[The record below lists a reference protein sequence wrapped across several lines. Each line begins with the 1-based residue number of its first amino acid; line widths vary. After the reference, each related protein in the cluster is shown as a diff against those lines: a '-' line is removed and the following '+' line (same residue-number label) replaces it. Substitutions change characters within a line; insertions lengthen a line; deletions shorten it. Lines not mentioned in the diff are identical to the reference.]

1 MNIIIKLYVLLFRR
15 HNQYQKFLPKS
26 NQDILKVIKNV
37 LIGYVTVKSFRYIKV
52 NRLNPLYVIIDKINR
67 SIEESNGDKYL
78 TVDPTDESKGIFNK
92 YKEMQSKI
100 RDLIRSITNNLDDY
114 DKKYMKTKFNSND
127 DLPLNK
133 TLEIRNMMV
142 VRPVFHESNKLRF

>member
-1 MNIIIKLYVLLFRR
+1 MIK
-15 HNQYQKFLPKS
+15 
-26 NQDILKVIKNV
+26 DV
-37 LIGYVTVKSFRYIKV
+37 LIRYVTVKSFSYIKV
-52 NRLNPLYVIIDKINR
+52 NRLNSLYLIIDKINR

-78 TVDPTDESKGIFNK
+78 TVDPTDESKDIFDK

-114 DKKYMKTKFNSND
+114 DKKYMKIKFNSDD
-127 DLPLNK
+127 DLPLDK

-142 VRPVFHESNKLRF
+142 FRPVFHESNKLRF